1 MKKNWKDMFLI
12 SIMVLLIIPLI
23 IAMIINVRLICVDTT
38 NVWIGFW
45 GSYIG
50 AIISAGIAIYV
61 MKETLI
67 NERQIRDLDEKSR
80 FLDDLIRKHTDV
92 TKYNKRLLSEVEFV
106 DDQKSIIFKK
116 DMKAFYNAC
125 IDFNQSLD
133 ELEFLLLI
141 GDYTGKYKDVAG
153 LKKAVQDYSEVNKTL
168 VEILRKERAEDEKT
182 KMEIA
187 VNLGLMT
194 TIESKFKFVFKE
206 FIKVNTIKG

>member
-1 MKKNWKDMFLI
+1 
-12 SIMVLLIIPLI
+12 MVLLIIPLI

-38 NVWIGFW
+38 NEWIGFW

>member
-1 MKKNWKDMFLI
+1 MFLI
-12 SIMVLLIIPLI
+12 SIMVLVIIPLI

-38 NVWIGFW
+38 NEWIGFW

-80 FLDDLIRKHTDV
+80 FLDDLIRKHTVV
-92 TKYNKRLLSEVEFV
+92 TKYTKRLLSEVEFV

-206 FIKVNTIKG
+206 FIKVNTIKE

>member
-38 NVWIGFW
+38 NEWIGFW

>member
-12 SIMVLLIIPLI
+12 SIMVLVIIPLI

-38 NVWIGFW
+38 NEWIGFW